1 MLTKVDRIKQEKDIL
16 AKTDAIVKTVIDKG
30 LTMCNP
36 VVHLVSSNSGFG
48 LKELKSDAVF
58 IYEQPKLS

>member
-36 VVHLVSSNSGFG
+36 VVHLVSSHSGFG

>member
-1 MLTKVDRIKQEKDIL
+1 VLTKVDRIKQEKDIL

-36 VVHLVSSNSGFG
+36 VVHLVSSHTSFG

-58 IYEQPKLS
+58 IYDQPKLS